1 MRRTGVRPS
10 DVLTMREVPG
20 VPVDHQAEVDQ
31 LMADYRRSREQLVA
45 VQRGLAAIQETA
57 TSQDELVT
65 VTVGPRGTLID
76 LVIDELAYRRLRPSE
91 LAETIVRT
99 TDLAVARAT
108 KRMHEQLAP
117 VLPAGADPDAVLSGR
132 ADVTDAEVAPAPRPA
147 SREDDSFE
155 HRNWL
160 VDGRNA

>member
-1 MRRTGVRPS
+1 
-10 DVLTMREVPG
+10 

-45 VQRGLAAIQETA
+45 VQRGLAAIRETA
-57 TSQDELVT
+57 TSHDELVT

-76 LVIDELAYRRLRPSE
+76 LVIDDRAYQRLRPSE
-91 LAETIVRT
+91 LAELIVRT
-99 TDLAVARAT
+99 TDLAVAGAT
-108 KRMHEQLAP
+108 KRMHDQLAP
-117 VLPAGADPDAVLSGR
+117 VLPAGADPETVLSGR
-132 ADVTDAEVAPAPRPA
+132 ADLTDAEVAPPPETVRK

-160 VDGRNA
+160 VDGRHA